1 MSSSLPVMEHFY
13 SLQGE
18 GANAGKAAYFIRL
31 GGCDVGCHWCDVKE
45 SWDFEGHEKLNVDDL
60 VNEVYLTGTP
70 NVVVT
75 GGEPTLHNLDYL
87 SQAIKSKNINT
98 FIETAGTNVITGNWD
113 WVCLSP
119 KKFKPCLEDNFTKA
133 DELKVVVLNKHDLKW
148 AKELASKTN
157 SNCKLF
163 LQPEWDKSKVVLPL
177 IIEYVKENP
186 KWQISLQTHKFLNI
200 R

>member
-87 SQAIKSKNINT
+87 SQAIKSKNNRHECEGVFFSRMKIS
-98 FIETAGTNVITGNWD
+98 D
-113 WVCLSP
+113 
-119 KKFKPCLEDNFTKA
+119 KKKA
-133 DELKVVVLNKHDLKW
+133 CQLQSER
-148 AKELASKTN
+148 
-157 SNCKLF
+157 LF
-163 LQPEWDKSKVVLPL
+163 E
-177 IIEYVKENP
+177 I
-186 KWQISLQTHKFLNI
+186 F
-200 R
+200 